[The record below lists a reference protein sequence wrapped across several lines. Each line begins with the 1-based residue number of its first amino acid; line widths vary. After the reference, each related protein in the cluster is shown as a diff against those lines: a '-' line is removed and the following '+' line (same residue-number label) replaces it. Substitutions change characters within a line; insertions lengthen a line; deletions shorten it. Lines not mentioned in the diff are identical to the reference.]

1 MSDLG
6 LALLGSGVVVPTPPP
21 MRAVMA
27 RAAAAGLRDCGMGGE
42 EHAVQTRTHAQ
53 RATCNIRRATCN
65 ITPCSMQHTLCNVQH
80 TPCNVGCCVA
90 SNIK

>member
-27 RAAAAGLRDCGMGGE
+27 RAEAAGLRDCGMGGE

-65 ITPCSMQHTLCNVQH
+65 IRVQSA
-80 TPCNVGCCVA
+80 TYAVQRATYVVQRA
-90 SNIK
+90 T